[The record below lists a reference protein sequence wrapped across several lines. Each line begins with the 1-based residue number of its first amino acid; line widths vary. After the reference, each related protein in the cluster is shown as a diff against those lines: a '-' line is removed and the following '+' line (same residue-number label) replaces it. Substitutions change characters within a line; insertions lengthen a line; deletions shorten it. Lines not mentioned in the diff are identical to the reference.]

1 MVTVLLS
8 LALAIC
14 LPLAVIRPFIGF
26 LLWVVLTYMR
36 PQFYAADVIASQPI
50 SFAVGMLTILSWI
63 ISKEA
68 KRIPQPTTLLVCMVL
83 LFGWVTLTSFFA
95 VYRSDAIA
103 EWVDLMQLAFFAL
116 IITSSLITSRFRLD
130 LLLWM
135 ICLSLGVH
143 AIWGTVVTVMS
154 GATVVLEGPLN
165 SQMTDSNKFALALL
179 IVVPLTHYLWQTSK
193 DRVLRVAAITL
204 FVACCLAILG
214 TQSRGGLLGLIGV
227 LTLIFSKGRISRAV
241 IPLTLLGIFGVMAVT
256 LLSPE
261 WTARMA
267 SILEYQRDR
276 SLLDR
281 VRSWRF
287 AIDVANSSP
296 FFGGG
301 FGIFFDNRIRGTEDG
316 RLTAH
321 SIYFQVLGQHG
332 YVGLLIYASTIVA
345 ALVACRSA
353 FVRLAR
359 AGDELVELPRALG
372 YSVIGFSVSGALLS
386 AAFMPLF
393 MHVVALV
400 VLTQAY
406 AQRVSPAVTSERGQ
420 AQSPDIEHEATA

>member
-8 LALAIC
+8 VALAIC

-36 PQFYAADVIASQPI
+36 PQFYAADFIALQPI
-50 SFAVGMLTILSWI
+50 SFGVGMLTILSWM

-68 KRIPQPTTLLVCMVL
+68 KRVPQPTYLFICLVA
-83 LFGWVTLTSFFA
+83 LFGWVTLTTFFA
-95 VYRSDAIA
+95 VYRSDALA

-130 LLLWM
+130 LLLWT
-135 ICLSLGVH
+135 ICVSLGVH
-143 AIWGTVVTVMS
+143 AIWGTIVTITS

-193 DRVLRVAAITL
+193 ERYLRTAAIIL
-204 FVACCLAILG
+204 FISCCLAILG

-227 LTLIFSKGRISRAV
+227 LALIFSKGRVSRAV
-241 IPLTLLGIFGVMAVT
+241 IPLALLGLFGVMAVT

-267 SILEYQRDR
+267 SIQEYQSDR

-281 VRSWRF
+281 VRSWQF
-287 AIDVANSSP
+287 AISVANNSP

-301 FGIFFDNRIRGTEDG
+301 FGIFFENRIRGTDTG

-332 YVGLLIYASTIVA
+332 YAGLLIYVSTVVA
-345 ALVACRSA
+345 ALVSCRVA
-353 FVRLAR
+353 FLRLAR

-393 MHVVALV
+393 IHIVALV
-400 VLTQAY
+400 VLIQTY
-406 AQRVSPAVTSERGQ
+406 AMRVSQDAS
-420 AQSPDIEHEATA
+420 DEHERRPSAEGGQEAPA